1 VAEKGQAIKDELL
14 FLVDEDTHSFNLIME
29 AFGLPKKTD
38 EEKAART
45 QAIQDA
51 TKYAIEIPYRTLC
64 KSFEVFEVCQ
74 KMVEIGNPN
83 SVTDAAV
90 GILCARAACI
100 GAFMNMQINCA
111 SLNDKEFVKDILDKG
126 RDIVGKAD
134 KIEKEFTARV
144 LAQINE

>member
-1 VAEKGQAIKDELL
+1 
-14 FLVDEDTHSFNLIME
+14 IME

-51 TKYAIEIPYRTLC
+51 TKYAIEIPYRTLF
-64 KSFEVFEVCQ
+64 KSFEVFEFCQ

-126 RDIVGKAD
+126 RNIIARAD
-134 KIEKEFTARV
+134 EIEREYKARV
-144 LAQINE
+144 LKQINE

>member
-1 VAEKGQAIKDELL
+1 
-14 FLVDEDTHSFNLIME
+14 
-29 AFGLPKKTD
+29 
-38 EEKAART
+38 
-45 QAIQDA
+45 
-51 TKYAIEIPYRTLC
+51 
-64 KSFEVFEVCQ
+64 
-74 KMVEIGNPN
+74 MVEIGNPN